1 MKEDNGADYLGA
13 VAGLVFLVAGLVF
26 GALWVACKLIR
37 LVFRFAW
44 WLCGGR
50 WLARRLLREFR
61 DYWAWRSGADWKLER
76 NLRQVEREW
85 EYVRR
90 DVPWDQLRP
99 GFRSL
104 GARIG
109 GWFRDRSF
117 PAWVRARLTTKA
129 GKNLAKKEAV

>member
-1 MKEDNGADYLGA
+1 MKENNAADYAGA
-13 VAGLVFLVAGLVF
+13 VVGVVFLVAGLVF
-26 GALWVACKLIR
+26 GALWVAFKLIR
-37 LVFRFAW
+37 LVLRLVW

-50 WLARRLLREFR
+50 WLARRLFQEFR
-61 DYWAWRSGADWKLER
+61 DYWAWRSGSAWKLER
-76 NLRQVEREW
+76 FERQVEREW

-117 PAWVRARLTTKA
+117 PAWVSARLKAKA
-129 GKNLAKKEAV
+129 GKSLARKEAV